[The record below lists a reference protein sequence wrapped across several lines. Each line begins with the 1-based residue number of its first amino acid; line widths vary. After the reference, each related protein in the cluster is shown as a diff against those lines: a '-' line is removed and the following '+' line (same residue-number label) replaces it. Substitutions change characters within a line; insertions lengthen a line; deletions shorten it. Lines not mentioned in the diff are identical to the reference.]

1 MRLAH
6 LSDLHLWPEGA
17 LSWEAFQGRRLAGA
31 ANLLLTRHASHR
43 ESVVRA
49 AVRTI
54 AELGVDHVVCTGDVV
69 NLALP
74 AEFALAAE
82 VLSPLGGFDRF
93 SICPGNHDYYTP
105 EAIAARR
112 FESHFG
118 PWIWASGDGAWP
130 AHKDLPGGVRL
141 ILGRSATQPPPLM
154 ANGYIGAAQADRME
168 SLAREALQQGLTP
181 VLAIH
186 HYLHLRRSFREV
198 TGFLADRWRLRR
210 VAERSGVV
218 LIMHGHDHAPH
229 RLEVAGR
236 EGRTVLVSGCGST
249 ARYAPHRGQRG
260 RFHVYDIA
268 DGRVTVQAWQ
278 AADPDRFEPLPG

>member
-17 LSWEAFQGRRLAGA
+17 LTREAFLGRRLAGT
-31 ANLLLTRHASHR
+31 ANLLLTRHATHQ

-54 AELGVDHVVCTGDVV
+54 GELGVDHVVCTGDVV

-74 AEFALAAE
+74 AEFARAAE
-82 VLSPLGGFDRF
+82 VLAPLGGFDRF
-93 SICPGNHDYYTP
+93 SIVPGNHDYYTP

-112 FESHFG
+112 FEVTFG
-118 PWIWASGDGAWP
+118 PWIWASGDGAYP

-141 ILGRSATQPPPLM
+141 ILARSATQPPPLF
-154 ANGYIGAAQADRME
+154 ANGYIGGGQADRIE
-168 SLAREALQQGLTP
+168 SLAREARAEGREA

-186 HYLHLRRSFREV
+186 HYLHLRRSGREI
-198 TGFLADRWRLRR
+198 TGFLVDRWRLRR
-210 VAERSGVV
+210 VAERSGCLLV
-218 LIMHGHDHAPH
+218 LHGHDHAPH
-229 RLEVAGR
+229 HMEVAGR
-236 EGRTVLVSGCGST
+236 DGRTVQVVGCGST
-249 ARYAPHRGQRG
+249 ARYAPQRGLRG

-278 AADPDRFEPLPG
+278 AAGPDRFEPLPG